1 LGSVSPFRA
10 RRERLTDDAL
20 VVVRGNELSVALI
33 RRDALRAYRRFGEYG
48 VSVLGAPDDDAL
60 DALAAGVLVRFEV
73 LTLMT
78 VGIIRAA
85 ELEVRPTFRRPHYSV
100 MLPAARPGCGR
111 RPPRQVRECS
121 MAQPALPGAGVTV
134 IPHIDIDIDW
144 NTQDDT
150 GLPWTFADEAY
161 DPDRI
166 VPGAFVVAGRGTAVA
181 VAEVVDRGA
190 DGVVHLRALPGP
202 PSAHLHLLSNAHT

>member
-100 MLPAARPGCGR
+100 MLPDLDADVARLARCENVPWR
-111 RPPRQVRECS
+111 N
-121 MAQPALPGAGVTV
+121 
-134 IPHIDIDIDW
+134 PHY
-144 NTQDDT
+144 QA
-150 GLPWTFADEAY
+150 PE
-161 DPDRI
+161 
-166 VPGAFVVAGRGTAVA
+166 
-181 VAEVVDRGA
+181 
-190 DGVVHLRALPGP
+190 
-202 PSAHLHLLSNAHT
+202 